1 MNRRQKRQLV
11 RNAKMTVV
19 CIGML
24 YLAVGVKDVGA
35 EGSSCRFEMK
45 TQEVWTNEATMIA
58 GIEKGPHIT
67 QEVEVEKLTN
77 VSLVASRDWGAKDS
91 YLLAKIAMAEAE
103 GEDLEGKALV
113 IMTVL
118 NRVWSEEFPDSIE
131 EVIYQYNKDTG
142 VYQFSPVQ
150 PGGRWWTTEPD
161 EECWKAVKMVQTTQ
175 WDESQGATYFESKS
189 KSEWHQNNLE
199 FLFQHGNH
207 YFYTDKEK

>member
-11 RNAKMTVV
+11 RNAKITVA
-19 CIGML
+19 CLGML
-24 YLAVGVKDVGA
+24 YLAVGVRAIGT
-35 EGSSCRFEMK
+35 EGSSYKLETK
-45 TQEVWTNEATMIA
+45 AQEIQTSEAERVVEIEAEPYTILEAAPEEAT
-58 GIEKGPHIT
+58 ET
-67 QEVEVEKLTN
+67 
-77 VSLVASRDWGAKDS
+77 SLVASRDWGSEDS

-118 NRVWSEEFPDSIE
+118 NRVWSDDFPDSIE
-131 EVIYQYNKDTG
+131 EVIYQYNEIKD
-142 VYQFSPVQ
+142 VYQFSVMQ
-150 PGGRWWTTEPD
+150 PGGRWWTTEPNM
-161 EECWKAVKMVQTTQ
+161 ECWEAVELVQTKG
-175 WDESQGATYFESKS
+175 WDESHGATYFESEG